1 MKNEEIRAERY
12 RTEKYSTY
20 KRNPQ
25 QRVCLLFREDRAL
38 YVKKLAQSAC
48 IELDEREVKEIVSYF
63 ERLLPIFDSLQS
75 QTDESAIS
83 AISQPARESSLR
95 TDDAFVT
102 SDPQPTLAAAARTK
116 DGYFSTGPI
125 LN

>member
-1 MKNEEIRAERY
+1 MQKDTVQR
-12 RTEKYSTY
+12 STV
-20 KRNPQ
+20 PTSATHSSAFA
-25 QRVCLLFREDRAL
+25 CCSGEDRAL